1 MAITLDITELRISN
15 SPDWRS
21 AITLDDKVYTLDL
34 RWNERAQAWLVS
46 LYANDLQEVIINSRK
61 LVLNV
66 DLLKYAYSPLRPAGI
81 LMALSENAD
90 VITFDNL
97 GVDVQLSYITK
108 AV

>member
-1 MAITLDITELRISN
+1 MILDIKELIISN

-21 AITLDDKVYTLDL
+21 IITLDDKVYTLDL
-34 RWNERAQAWLVS
+34 RWNERAQAWYVS
-46 LYANDLQEVIINSRK
+46 LYANDLQEVIINSCK
-61 LVLNV
+61 LVLFV
-66 DLLKYAYSPLRPAGI
+66 DLLKYAYNPLRPIGG